1 MFDAGGPDGRHGRLM
16 MFTTGRWVAVALTIP
31 IVELA
36 LTTAYVHLTLGGL
49 LFTANAVGYALLAGL
64 YALGTAVD
72 GTPLGRFSWMPRLAL
87 LGFTLATIAGYLAMG
102 PYFTL
107 GWVTKGVEIAL
118 ATLVAADIARR
129 YRSIAGLRDA
139 VLGRSAAGTA

>member
-1 MFDAGGPDGRHGRLM
+1 
-16 MFTTGRWVAVALTIP
+16 MFTTRRWIAIAFTVP

-49 LFTANAVGYALLAGL
+49 LFTANAIGYAVLGGL
-64 YALGTAVD
+64 YALGTAVE
-72 GTPLGRFSWMPRLAL
+72 GRPFGRFSWMPRIAL

-107 GWVTKGVEIAL
+107 GWVAKAVEVAL
-118 ATLVAADIARR
+118 VTLLAADIAWR
-129 YRSIAGLRDA
+129 YRSVGGLRDA
-139 VLGRSAAGTA
+139 VLGRDAAA

>member
-1 MFDAGGPDGRHGRLM
+1 
-16 MFTTGRWVAVALTIP
+16 MFTQRRWIAVAFTVP

-36 LTTAYVHLTLGGL
+36 LTTAFVHLTLGGL
-49 LFTANAVGYALLAGL
+49 LFTANAVGYAVLAAM
-64 YALGTAVD
+64 YAVGTAVD
-72 GTPLGRFSWMPRLAL
+72 GCPLGRFSWMPRLAL

-107 GWVTKGVEIAL
+107 GWVTKGVEVAL

-129 YRSIAGLRDA
+129 YRSVGGLRDA
-139 VLGRSAAGTA
+139 VLGRDPAS